1 MVYPFLAFVPV
12 LVFRFAGR
20 AQFPLTSGFCA
31 LILISG
37 SVRVRRYIN
46 IQRDTPVLSA
56 LLQEPET
63 VLIDNVSRLFLPG
76 LLRHIPD
83 DKLIFI
89 ANQDF
94 LLKYRDDWLNNL
106 GPSSVYISR
115 SYQGEKEEQK
125 KILEA
130 IGQRYDISSA
140 DREGTEVRN
149 IFQIRAKH

>member
-1 MVYPFLAFVPV
+1 M
-12 LVFRFAGR
+12 
-20 AQFPLTSGFCA
+20 
-31 LILISG
+31 
-37 SVRVRRYIN
+37 RRYIN